1 MKKITLAIFMVIVLV
16 GALAGCNAMRGAG
29 ADLSDTGKHIS
40 NIGK

>member
-1 MKKITLAIFMVIVLV
+1 MGKITLAILAVIFLTGV
-16 GALAGCNAMRGAG
+16 LAGCNAMRGAG